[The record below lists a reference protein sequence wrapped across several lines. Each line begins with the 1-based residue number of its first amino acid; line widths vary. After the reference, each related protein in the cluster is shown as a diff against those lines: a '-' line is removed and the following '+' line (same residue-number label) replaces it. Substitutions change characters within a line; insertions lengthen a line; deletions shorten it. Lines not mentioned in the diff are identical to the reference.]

1 MSERKTVTLVIRT
14 EIPPTHRRPLDKPVR
29 EITKR
34 FRRYE
39 GFQKI
44 KTMAGADLRIYN
56 TSDLKL
62 IRIRDN
68 REFDFPELLD
78 EPEVANGDVFELV

>member
-1 MSERKTVTLVIRT
+1 MRERKTITLAIRT

-34 FRRYE
+34 FRRYT
-39 GFQKI
+39 GFQDI
-44 KTMAGADLRIYN
+44 KVMAGSMLRVYN
-56 TSDLKL
+56 TRGLKL
-62 IRIRDN
+62 VRVRDN
-68 REFDFPELLD
+68 RVFDYPELLD